1 MGAIKLINRAKSW
14 KVTHSTK
21 VSSNHFGT
29 GYRSKECP
37 NPTLY
42 MKGYNLEAET
52 KRKRPPLSQ
61 NRTDHHQ
68 PTVQGTRKRKLSIPE
83 LPELDTASGKRKEV
97 LSHGE

>member
-14 KVTHSTK
+14 KVTHCTK

-42 MKGYNLEAET
+42 MKGYNLET
-52 KRKRPPLSQ
+52 KRKRPLPR

-68 PTVQGTRKRKLSIPE
+68 QTVQGTRKRKLSIPE